1 MSALGGF
8 WSWRRHSP
16 EDACRAVLEAQAA
29 YGPVD
34 RRLWRDGPI
43 ALGRGLYNLLPEDA
57 FDRQPLA
64 GGGGRYILVADLR
77 LDNRDEL
84 AARLGHGQ
92 AESNC
97 LSDAQLLLDAYE
109 RWGDAVLDRI
119 VGDYA
124 FVLWDA
130 QKRQLLLARDPTGQR
145 PLYYHRGSDF
155 FAFASLAKGLHALP
169 SISRRPDAEMLA
181 EFIGLLPNTTSKSFY
196 AGVERVPPGHVV
208 TVSETGIET
217 RRYWHPRPLDHGFK
231 RSEDWRDAFR
241 SELDRAVRV
250 RMRGGGN
257 RIAAHLSGGWDSSAV
272 AATAARL
279 SGPEMQV
286 LAFTAVPAP
295 DVPAATADHR
305 FADESAIAAA
315 TAVLY
320 PNMRHILVHGV
331 SRSPIAGLD
340 ELVSTYDRPLATLCN
355 HVWMAEI
362 RSRMR
367 DAGARVLLTGELGNW
382 NISAAPHSILS
393 HLIRQRRMLTW
404 AREAAALGGKGGA
417 RWRGVT
423 MNSFRPWIPRWT
435 IEKLRP
441 FSKSAAISEHSALH
455 PRWHG
460 HVAGR
465 RRQLDRQ
472 SAKAGSYA
480 QEVVESLLRY
490 DFGNFRKGALAGWG
504 IDERDPTS
512 DRRLTELC
520 LSMPLDLLL
529 KDGERRPLARAAL
542 SDRLPDAVL
551 GEKRKGY
558 QAADWH
564 VGMTRDLPAIS
575 ALVEEM
581 AGNDLASSLIDV
593 EFLRTWIRQWPAG
606 GWERPQVIARYRS
619 ALLMAL
625 SAGHFILSTS
635 S

>member
-8 WSWRRHSP
+8 WSWRGRSP
-16 EDACRAVLEAQAA
+16 EDACRAVLGAQAA
-29 YGPVD
+29 YGPHD
-34 RRLWRDGPI
+34 RRIWRDGPI
-43 ALGRGLYNLLPEDA
+43 ALGRGLYNTLPEDA
-57 FDRQPLA
+57 FDRQPLT
-64 GGGGRYILVADLR
+64 GGGRYALVADLR
-77 LDNRDEL
+77 LDNREEL
-84 AARLGHGQ
+84 LACLGRSEH
-92 AESNC
+92 EREFLC
-97 LSDAQLLLDAYE
+97 DAQLLLDAYE
-109 RWGDAVLDRI
+109 RWEDAVLDRI

-130 QKRQLLLARDPTGQR
+130 QKRRLLLARDPTGQR
-145 PLYYHRGSDF
+145 PLHYHRGKDF

-169 SISRRPDAEMLA
+169 SISRRPDAEMVA
-181 EFIGLLPNTTSKSFY
+181 EFIGLVPNLSSKSFY
-196 AGVERVPPGHVV
+196 ANVERVPPGHAV
-208 TVSETGIET
+208 TVTETGIEA
-217 RRYWHPRPLDHGFK
+217 RRYWHPCPVDHGFK

-250 RMRGGGN
+250 RMRGGAG

-295 DVPAATADHR
+295 NVLSATVDHR

-315 TAVLY
+315 TASLY
-320 PNMRHILVHGV
+320 PNMRHIIVHGA

-340 ELVSTYDRPLATLCN
+340 DLLSTYDRPLATLCN

-367 DAGARVLLTGELGNW
+367 DAGAQVLLTGELGNW

-393 HLIRQRRMLTW
+393 HLIRQRRMLSW
-404 AREAAALGGKGGA
+404 AREAVALRRKGGA
-417 RWRGVT
+417 RWRGVA
-423 MNSFRPWIPRWT
+423 MNSFRPWIPRRS
-435 IEKLRP
+435 IERLRP
-441 FSKSAAISEHSALH
+441 LSKGAATSEYSALH
-455 PRWHG
+455 PQWQA
-460 HVAGR
+460 HVADR
-465 RRQLDRQ
+465 RKQLDQR
-472 SAKAGSYA
+472 SAKEGTYA
-480 QEVVESLLRY
+480 HEVVESLLRY

-551 GEKRKGY
+551 SEKRKGY
-558 QAADWH
+558 QAADWP

-575 ALVEEM
+575 ALVEEI
-581 AGNDLASSLIDV
+581 AANDLASSLIDV
-593 EFLRTWIRQWPAG
+593 EILRTWIRQWPAG
-606 GWERPQVIARYRS
+606 GWERPQVIARYRT
-619 ALLMAL
+619 ALLIAL
-625 SAGHFILSTS
+625 SAGQFILST
-635 S
+635 